1 MDRLEQEEEVR
12 PPAEAMRLDLL
23 PRNCRLH
30 DCDSLASVLNLGL
43 DRTTDATSVERTSMA
58 GTKPSA

>member
-1 MDRLEQEEEVR
+1 MDGPEKEEEVR

-30 DCDSLASVLNLGL
+30 DCDSLVSVLNLGVDSTIDL
-43 DRTTDATSVERTSMA
+43 TSVERTSMA
-58 GTKPSA
+58 GTTPSA